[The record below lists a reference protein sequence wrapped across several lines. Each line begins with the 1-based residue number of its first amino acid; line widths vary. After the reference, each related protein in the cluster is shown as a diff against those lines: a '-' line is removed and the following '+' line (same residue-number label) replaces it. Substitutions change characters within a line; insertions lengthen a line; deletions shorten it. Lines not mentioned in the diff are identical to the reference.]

1 MIDARGRDGHLYAST
16 LHFRPISS
24 LFSPPHQLPVNNRAI
39 LPSFCYILRRTSLS
53 MGPSLRRSS
62 RATQTA
68 GKMQAS
74 SAASRSIKSQKST
87 KPRQT
92 DVSEVEENSEVSPGD
107 NQGDNGKPPKS
118 EEVDRKGADDKLAA
132 RKLQAWSASATS
144 SPYPDF
150 KHPTPQECQVAH
162 DVLTPLHQ
170 AEVDKEFEDPDT
182 PETIP
187 HVLDAMIVGLLSQ
200 ATGWSNAKRA
210 MASMRKIYGSVFA
223 YDDIMAGG
231 MDRLRDALQ
240 PGGLHVRKSGL
251 IMGILEQVRKE
262 HPDWNLDH
270 LFEMDDQEA
279 MQELI
284 KYKGI
289 GPKSASVVMTWCLK
303 RKSFTVDTH
312 VYRVAGLW
320 GWRPK
325 DATREKTQAHLD
337 AVIPN
342 ELKFDLHFLFIAH
355 GRTCPACKGGAKAGQ
370 KCTAREEMEQ
380 KLKE

>member
-1 MIDARGRDGHLYAST
+1 
-16 LHFRPISS
+16 
-24 LFSPPHQLPVNNRAI
+24 
-39 LPSFCYILRRTSLS
+39 

-68 GKMQAS
+68 GKTQAS
-74 SAASRSIKSQKST
+74 SAASQSIKSQKSI
-87 KPRQT
+87 KPRRT
-92 DVSEVEENSEVSPGD
+92 DMGEIKEDNEVLSVDDQDGD
-107 NQGDNGKPPKS
+107 GKPRKS

-132 RKLQAWSASATS
+132 RKLQAWSASAIS

-150 KHPTPQECQVAH
+150 EHPTPRECQVAH

-231 MDRLRDALQ
+231 MDKLRDALQ

-342 ELKFDLHFLFIAH
+342 EVKFDLHFLFIAH

>member
-1 MIDARGRDGHLYAST
+1 
-16 LHFRPISS
+16 
-24 LFSPPHQLPVNNRAI
+24 
-39 LPSFCYILRRTSLS
+39 

-62 RATQTA
+62 RATRTA
-68 GKMQAS
+68 AKSQSGGS
-74 SAASRSIKSQKST
+74 DSRSIKSQKST

-92 DVSEVEENSEVSPGD
+92 GVGEIKEDSEVPFVDDQDGE
-107 NQGDNGKPPKS
+107 GKPPKS
-118 EEVDRKGADDKLAA
+118 KEVDSKGDDDKLAA
-132 RKLQAWSASATS
+132 RKLQAWSTSATS

-150 KHPTPQECQVAH
+150 KHPTRQECQVAH
-162 DVLTPLHQ
+162 DVLTPMHQ
-170 AEVDKEFEDPDT
+170 AEVDKEFADPGT

-187 HVLDAMIVGLLSQ
+187 HILDAMIVGLLSQ

-210 MASMRKIYGSVFA
+210 MASMRKVYGWVFA
-223 YDDIMAGG
+223 YDDIMEGG
-231 MDRLRDALQ
+231 VDKLRDALQ

-270 LFEMDDQEA
+270 LFGMDDQEA

-289 GPKSASVVMTWCLK
+289 GPESASVVMTWCLK

-370 KCTAREEMEQ
+370 KCTAREEMDQ

>member
-1 MIDARGRDGHLYAST
+1 
-16 LHFRPISS
+16 
-24 LFSPPHQLPVNNRAI
+24 
-39 LPSFCYILRRTSLS
+39 
-53 MGPSLRRSS
+53 MGPSLRRSG

-68 GKMQAS
+68 AKSQAS
-74 SAASRSIKSQKST
+74 GSASRSIKSQKST
-87 KPRQT
+87 KPRRT
-92 DVSEVEENSEVSPGD
+92 EVSEVKENSEVSSGD

-118 EEVDRKGADDKLAA
+118 EEVDRKGDDDKLAA

-144 SPYPDF
+144 SPYPNF
-150 KHPTPQECQVAH
+150 KHPTPRECQVAH
-162 DVLTPLHQ
+162 DVLTPMHQ
-170 AEVDKEFEDPDT
+170 AEVDKEFADPDT

-210 MASMRKIYGSVFA
+210 MASMRKVYGSVFA
-223 YDDIMAGG
+223 YDDIIAGG
-231 MDRLRDALQ
+231 MDKLRDALQ

-325 DATREKTQAHLD
+325 DATREKTQAYLD

-380 KLKE
+380 KLQQ